1 MNKKFLSAI
10 LFGALMVSSTG
21 TFVSCKDYDDDIDG
35 LNSRVDGI
43 ESQIKDLEAK
53 INAAKWITSV
63 TPATGGFT
71 VAFSDGSSYTITNGK
86 DGAAGEAGAAGTEW
100 TISEDGFWVCNGEK
114 TTVKAVGQDGAQGE
128 AGKDA
133 QPEVKK
139 ENGKWY
145 LWNGTE
151 FEEFAGSAAPATNI
165 PYYYT
170 DPNDANYTILVICDK
185 DGKNE
190 KEIRLPM
197 NEGLA
202 EILILDA
209 TRNMTIS
216 YYRYNGTAE
225 WNGAKPLPAKGEY
238 LITQP
243 TKAFQ
248 IQVTPA
254 NYDLAA
260 LDLKLVNSKGEE
272 APVVLGK
279 ATPYVGELGV
289 QSRAV
294 SANVIFEVTVS
305 PKDFNTETIKN
316 WEENFFW
323 RGLSLVANESVR
335 STYST
340 RLDLN
345 KITTVPTLYWDNRW
359 YDNSQQSEH
368 IDGYGQDL
376 NKGNEIVLAPQ
387 KKVTYSGNYIQFES
401 AEEFIYDAFVTMAA
415 ASKADSIKFGVTTD
429 GVKITAKSACNLLV
443 DVNYVNAMGQVKKV
457 QNVKVNFYKDAI
469 APEIEDFALAAVSH
483 QTVVDASKQT
493 QLVDFST
500 YFAKY
505 ANDEASRILWN
516 ADASLV
522 KGGQVE
528 IDGTTYSNVQAVW
541 EHENEYGD
549 IVTTVVD
556 DLVSDIVL
564 CDKEGKNEGVNAK
577 ATNLKVKFAANYG
590 NTIDFGK
597 GKVTV
602 YATVSIEQ
610 AGSAKPVQ
618 TTIVIP
624 VTLKNPTAAEIA
636 AQYTFDPAFYANGV
650 LTVIDAT
657 AIDLGTMISA
667 KDGASI
673 DYTGL
678 KAAKELTVSGTTLT
692 MGDNA
697 KANTAY
703 EVKGLKVTYLGGRSF
718 DMPAFNVKFVDSKTY
733 IADMAKAS
741 FSLISGND
749 ADANSDM
756 VFYAEKANDKVTPKI
771 VNFYKVTNAGG
782 KFVADD
788 KVAIDGFKARVN
800 DADKAFAS
808 DLIKVEA
815 SENDIKV
822 TALKRITVDT
832 NVVVPVK
839 LTVTNADGSES
850 PVYTS
855 FTVTVKAYPVQ

>member
-202 EILILDA
+202 EILILNA

-243 TKAFQ
+243 TKSFL

-272 APVVLGK
+272 APVVLGE

-294 SANVIFEVTVS
+294 SANGIFEVTVS
-305 PKDFNTETIKN
+305 PQDFNTETIKN
-316 WEENFFW
+316 WEDNF
-323 RGLSLVANESVR
+323 RYKGLSLVANEGVR
-335 STYST
+335 STYSSS
-340 RLDLN
+340 LYLK
-345 KITTVPTLYWDNRW
+345 KITSVPTIYWDNMG
-359 YDNSQQSEH
+359 N
-368 IDGYGQDL
+368 GYYQDL
-376 NKGNEIVLAPQ
+376 NEGNEIILNPERV
-387 KKVTYSGNYIQFES
+387 VTNADQSYYVTS
-401 AEEFIYDAFVTMAA
+401 ADEYIYDAFVTMAA
-415 ASKADSIKFGVTTD
+415 ASKADSIKAGVTTD

-443 DVNYVNAMGQVKKV
+443 DVNYVNAMGQVKKA
-457 QNVKVNFYKDAI
+457 QNVTVNFYEGYI
-469 APEIEDFALAAVSH
+469 APEIEDFALAAVTH
-483 QTVVDASKQT
+483 QTVADASKQT

-541 EHENEYGD
+541 ERENEYGD
-549 IVTTVVD
+549 IVTTPVNN
-556 DLVSDIVL
+556 LVSAIVL
-564 CDKEGKNEGVNAK
+564 CDKEGKNEGINAK

-590 NTIDFGK
+590 NIDFEK

-602 YATVSIEQ
+602 YATVKMKQADGSI
-610 AGSAKPVQ
+610 ASVQ
-618 TTIVIP
+618 TIAIP
-624 VTLKNPTAAEIA
+624 VTLKNPAAADIA
-636 AQYTFDPAFYANGV
+636 ATYAFNAADFKDNTLTVLDKTTVNVNAKLTKGQLIFDAENMKYDKNSITVGANGDV
-650 LTVIDAT
+650 TLKDAKNMGKSYT
-657 AIDLGTMISA
+657 IAGVQTMCLGR
-667 KDGASI
+667 KYD
-673 DYTGL
+673 
-678 KAAKELTVSGTTLT
+678 VSFT
-692 MGDNA
+692 
-697 KANTAY
+697 
-703 EVKGLKVTYLGGRSF
+703 
-718 DMPAFNVKFVDSKTY
+718 VKFVNSKDYELAVPTALSVACAGANEIKVKYGDLVKNDGYTY
-733 IADMAKAS
+733 NYKLTNFAGVLIA
-741 FSLISGND
+741 
-749 ADANSDM
+749 ANSITDLK
-756 VFYAEKANDKVTPKI
+756 FYADKEYATPMTYLDITSDDNKNLTIKSTGDKIANDIT
-771 VNFYKVTNAGG
+771 
-782 KFVADD
+782 
-788 KVAIDGFKARVN
+788 
-800 DADKAFAS
+800 
-808 DLIKVEA
+808 
-815 SENDIKV
+815 
-822 TALKRITVDT
+822 ITVYAQFT
-832 NVVVPVK
+832 VNGETINKSFNV
-839 LTVTNADGSES
+839 TVTGAL
-850 PVYTS
+850 
-855 FTVTVKAYPVQ
+855 

>member
-202 EILILDA
+202 EILILNA

-243 TKAFQ
+243 TKSFL

-272 APVVLGK
+272 APVVLGE

-294 SANVIFEVTVS
+294 SANGIFEVTVS
-305 PKDFNTETIKN
+305 PQDFNTETIKN
-316 WEENFFW
+316 WEDNF
-323 RGLSLVANESVR
+323 RYKGLSLVANEGVR
-335 STYST
+335 STYSSS
-340 RLDLN
+340 LYLK
-345 KITTVPTLYWDNRW
+345 KITSVPTIYWDNMG
-359 YDNSQQSEH
+359 N
-368 IDGYGQDL
+368 GYYQDL
-376 NKGNEIVLAPQ
+376 NEGNEIILNPERV
-387 KKVTYSGNYIQFES
+387 VTNADQSYYVTS
-401 AEEFIYDAFVTMAA
+401 ADEYIYDAFVTMAA
-415 ASKADSIKFGVTTD
+415 ASKADSIKAGVTTD

-443 DVNYVNAMGQVKKV
+443 DVNYVNAMGQVKKA
-457 QNVKVNFYKDAI
+457 QNVTVNFYEGYI
-469 APEIEDFALAAVSH
+469 APEIEDFALAAVTH
-483 QTVVDASKQT
+483 QTVADASKQT

-541 EHENEYGD
+541 ERENEYGD
-549 IVTTVVD
+549 IVTTPVNN
-556 DLVSDIVL
+556 LVSAIVL
-564 CDKEGKNEGVNAK
+564 CDKEGKNEGINAK

-590 NTIDFGK
+590 NIDFEK

-602 YATVSIEQ
+602 YATVKMKQADGSI
-610 AGSAKPVQ
+610 ASVQ
-618 TTIVIP
+618 TIAIP
-624 VTLKNPTAAEIA
+624 VTLKNPAAADIA
-636 AQYTFDPAFYANGV
+636 ATYAFNAADFKDNTLTVLDKTTVNVNAKLTKGQLIFDAENMKYDKNSITVGANGDV
-650 LTVIDAT
+650 TLKDAKNMGKSYT
-657 AIDLGTMISA
+657 IAGVQTMCLGR
-667 KDGASI
+667 KYD
-673 DYTGL
+673 
-678 KAAKELTVSGTTLT
+678 VSFT
-692 MGDNA
+692 
-697 KANTAY
+697 
-703 EVKGLKVTYLGGRSF
+703 
-718 DMPAFNVKFVDSKTY
+718 VKFVNSKDYELAVPTALSVACAGANEIKVKYGDLVKNDGYTY
-733 IADMAKAS
+733 NYKLTNFAGVLIA
-741 FSLISGND
+741 
-749 ADANSDM
+749 ANSITDLK
-756 VFYAEKANDKVTPKI
+756 FFADKEYATPMTYLDITSDTDKNLTIKSTGDKIANDI
-771 VNFYKVTNAGG
+771 
-782 KFVADD
+782 
-788 KVAIDGFKARVN
+788 
-800 DADKAFAS
+800 
-808 DLIKVEA
+808 
-815 SENDIKV
+815 
-822 TALKRITVDT
+822 
-832 NVVVPVK
+832 
-839 LTVTNADGSES
+839 
-850 PVYTS
+850 
-855 FTVTVKAYPVQ
+855 TVTVYAQFTVNGETIKKSFNVTVTGAL

>member
-202 EILILDA
+202 EILILNA

-243 TKAFQ
+243 TKSFL

-272 APVVLGK
+272 APVVLGE

-294 SANVIFEVTVS
+294 SANGIFEVTVS
-305 PKDFNTETIKN
+305 PQDFNTETIKN
-316 WEENFFW
+316 WEDNF
-323 RGLSLVANESVR
+323 RYKGLSLVANEGVR
-335 STYST
+335 STYSSS
-340 RLDLN
+340 LYLK
-345 KITTVPTLYWDNRW
+345 KITSVPTIYWDNMG
-359 YDNSQQSEH
+359 N
-368 IDGYGQDL
+368 GYYQDL
-376 NKGNEIVLAPQ
+376 NEGNEIILNPERV
-387 KKVTYSGNYIQFES
+387 VTNADQSYYVTS
-401 AEEFIYDAFVTMAA
+401 ADEYIYDAFVTMAA
-415 ASKADSIKFGVTTD
+415 ASKADSIKAGVTTD

-443 DVNYVNAMGQVKKV
+443 DVNYVNAMGQVKKA
-457 QNVKVNFYKDAI
+457 QNVTVNFYEGYI
-469 APEIEDFALAAVSH
+469 APEIEDFALAAVTH
-483 QTVVDASKQT
+483 QTVADASKQT

-541 EHENEYGD
+541 ERENEYGD
-549 IVTTVVD
+549 IVTTPVNN
-556 DLVSDIVL
+556 LVSAIVL
-564 CDKEGKNEGVNAK
+564 CDKEGKNEGINAK

-590 NTIDFGK
+590 NIDFEK

-602 YATVSIEQ
+602 YATVKMKQ
-610 AGSAKPVQ
+610 ADGNTVPVQ
-618 TTIVIP
+618 TIAIP
-624 VTLKNPTAAEIA
+624 VTLKNPAAADIA
-636 AQYTFDPAFYANGV
+636 ATYAFNAADFKDNTLTVLDKTTVNVNAKLTKGQLIFDAENMKYDKNSITVDANGDV
-650 LTVIDAT
+650 TLKDAKNMGKSYT
-657 AIDLGTMISA
+657 IAGVQTMCLGR
-667 KDGASI
+667 KYD
-673 DYTGL
+673 
-678 KAAKELTVSGTTLT
+678 VSFT
-692 MGDNA
+692 
-697 KANTAY
+697 
-703 EVKGLKVTYLGGRSF
+703 
-718 DMPAFNVKFVDSKTY
+718 VKFVNSKDYELAVPTALSVACAGANEIKVKYGDLVKNDGYTY
-733 IADMAKAS
+733 NYKLTNFAGVLIA
-741 FSLISGND
+741 
-749 ADANSDM
+749 ANSITDLK
-756 VFYAEKANDKVTPKI
+756 FYADKEYATPMTYLDITSDDNKNLTIKSTGDKIANDIT
-771 VNFYKVTNAGG
+771 
-782 KFVADD
+782 
-788 KVAIDGFKARVN
+788 
-800 DADKAFAS
+800 
-808 DLIKVEA
+808 
-815 SENDIKV
+815 
-822 TALKRITVDT
+822 ITVYAQFT
-832 NVVVPVK
+832 VNGETINKSFNV
-839 LTVTNADGSES
+839 TVTGAL
-850 PVYTS
+850 
-855 FTVTVKAYPVQ
+855 

>member
-202 EILILDA
+202 EILILNA

-243 TKAFQ
+243 TKSFL

-272 APVVLGK
+272 APVVLGE

-294 SANVIFEVTVS
+294 SANGIFEVTVS
-305 PKDFNTETIKN
+305 PQDFNTETIKN
-316 WEENFFW
+316 WEDNF
-323 RGLSLVANESVR
+323 RYKGLSLVANEGVR
-335 STYST
+335 STYSSS
-340 RLDLN
+340 LYLK
-345 KITTVPTLYWDNRW
+345 KITSVPTIYWN
-359 YDNSQQSEH
+359 NMGN
-368 IDGYGQDL
+368 GYYQDL
-376 NKGNEIVLAPQ
+376 NEGNEIILNPERV
-387 KKVTYSGNYIQFES
+387 VTNADQSYYVTS
-401 AEEFIYDAFVTMAA
+401 ADEYIYDAFVTMAA
-415 ASKADSIKFGVTTD
+415 ASKADSIKAGVTTD

-443 DVNYVNAMGQVKKV
+443 DVNYVNAMGQVKKA
-457 QNVKVNFYKDAI
+457 QNVTVNFYEGYI
-469 APEIEDFALAAVSH
+469 APEIEDFALAAVTH
-483 QTVVDASKQT
+483 QTVADASKQT

-541 EHENEYGD
+541 ERENEYGD
-549 IVTTVVD
+549 IVTTPVNN
-556 DLVSDIVL
+556 LVSAIVL
-564 CDKEGKNEGVNAK
+564 CDKEGKNEGINAK

-590 NTIDFGK
+590 NIDFEK

-602 YATVSIEQ
+602 YATVKMKQADGSI
-610 AGSAKPVQ
+610 ASVQ
-618 TTIVIP
+618 TIAIP
-624 VTLKNPTAAEIA
+624 VTLKNPAAADIA
-636 AQYTFDPAFYANGV
+636 ATYAFNAADFKDNTLTVLDKTTVNVNAKLTKGQLIFDAENMKYDKNSITVGANGDV
-650 LTVIDAT
+650 TLKDAKNMGKSYT
-657 AIDLGTMISA
+657 IAGVQTMCLGR
-667 KDGASI
+667 KYD
-673 DYTGL
+673 
-678 KAAKELTVSGTTLT
+678 VSFT
-692 MGDNA
+692 
-697 KANTAY
+697 
-703 EVKGLKVTYLGGRSF
+703 
-718 DMPAFNVKFVDSKTY
+718 VKFVNSKDYELAVPTALSVACAGANEIKVKY
-733 IADMAKAS
+733 GDLVKNDGYNYKLTNFAGVLIA
-741 FSLISGND
+741 
-749 ADANSDM
+749 ANSITDLK
-756 VFYAEKANDKVTPKI
+756 FFADKEYATPMTYLDITSDTDKNLTIKSTGDKIANDI
-771 VNFYKVTNAGG
+771 
-782 KFVADD
+782 
-788 KVAIDGFKARVN
+788 
-800 DADKAFAS
+800 
-808 DLIKVEA
+808 
-815 SENDIKV
+815 
-822 TALKRITVDT
+822 
-832 NVVVPVK
+832 
-839 LTVTNADGSES
+839 
-850 PVYTS
+850 
-855 FTVTVKAYPVQ
+855 TVTVYAQFTVNGETIKKSFNVTVTGAL

>member
-43 ESQIKDLEAK
+43 ESQIKKKKKK

-243 TKAFQ
+243 IKSFL

-272 APVVLGK
+272 APVVLGE

-294 SANVIFEVTVS
+294 SANGIFEVTVS

-316 WEENFFW
+316 WVENFSW

-335 STYST
+335 STYSSS
-340 RLDLN
+340 LYLK
-345 KITTVPTLYWDNRW
+345 KITSVPTIYWDNMG
-359 YDNSQQSEH
+359 N
-368 IDGYGQDL
+368 GYYQDL
-376 NKGNEIVLAPQ
+376 NEGNEIILNPERF
-387 KKVTYSGNYIQFES
+387 VTNADQSYYVTS
-401 AEEFIYDAFVTMAA
+401 ADEYIYDAFVTMAA

-429 GVKITAKSACNLLV
+429 GVKITAKSACDLLV
-443 DVNYVNAMGQVKKV
+443 DVNYVNAMGQVKKA
-457 QNVKVNFYKDAI
+457 QNVKVQFNEGYI
-469 APEIEDFALAAVSH
+469 APEIEDFALAAVTH
-483 QTVVDASKQT
+483 QTVANASKQT

-541 EHENEYGD
+541 ERENEYGD
-549 IVTTVVD
+549 IVTTPVNN
-556 DLVSDIVL
+556 LVSAIVL
-564 CDKEGKNEGVNAK
+564 CDKEGKNEGINAK

-590 NTIDFGK
+590 NIDFEK

-602 YATVSIEQ
+602 YATVQMKQ
-610 AGSAKPVQ
+610 ADGNTVPVQ
-618 TTIVIP
+618 TIAIP
-624 VTLKNPTAAEIA
+624 VTLKNPAAADIA
-636 AQYTFDPAFYANGV
+636 ATYAFNAADFKDNTLTVLDKTTVNVNAKLTKGQLIFDAENMKYDKNSITVDANGDV
-650 LTVIDAT
+650 TLKDAKNMGKSYT
-657 AIDLGTMISA
+657 IAGVQTMCLGR
-667 KDGASI
+667 KYD
-673 DYTGL
+673 
-678 KAAKELTVSGTTLT
+678 VSFT
-692 MGDNA
+692 
-697 KANTAY
+697 
-703 EVKGLKVTYLGGRSF
+703 
-718 DMPAFNVKFVDSKTY
+718 VKFVNSKDYELAVPTALSVACAGANEIKVKYGDLVKNDGYTY
-733 IADMAKAS
+733 NYKLTNFAGVLIA
-741 FSLISGND
+741 
-749 ADANSDM
+749 ANSITDLK
-756 VFYAEKANDKVTPKI
+756 FYADKEYATPMTYLDITSDDNKNLTIKSTGDKIANDIT
-771 VNFYKVTNAGG
+771 
-782 KFVADD
+782 
-788 KVAIDGFKARVN
+788 
-800 DADKAFAS
+800 
-808 DLIKVEA
+808 
-815 SENDIKV
+815 
-822 TALKRITVDT
+822 ITVYAQFT
-832 NVVVPVK
+832 VNGETINKSFNV
-839 LTVTNADGSES
+839 TVTGAL
-850 PVYTS
+850 
-855 FTVTVKAYPVQ
+855 

>member
-1 MNKKFLSAI
+1 
-10 LFGALMVSSTG
+10 MVSSTG

-202 EILILDA
+202 EILILNA

-243 TKAFQ
+243 TKSFL

-272 APVVLGK
+272 APVVLGE

-294 SANVIFEVTVS
+294 SANGIFEVTVS
-305 PKDFNTETIKN
+305 PQDFNTETIKN
-316 WEENFFW
+316 WEDNF
-323 RGLSLVANESVR
+323 RYKGLSLVANEGVR
-335 STYST
+335 STYSSS
-340 RLDLN
+340 LYLK
-345 KITTVPTLYWDNRW
+345 KITSVPTIYWDNMG
-359 YDNSQQSEH
+359 N
-368 IDGYGQDL
+368 GYYQDL
-376 NKGNEIVLAPQ
+376 NEGNEIILNPERV
-387 KKVTYSGNYIQFES
+387 VTNADQSYYVTS
-401 AEEFIYDAFVTMAA
+401 ADEYIYDAFVTMAA
-415 ASKADSIKFGVTTD
+415 ASKADSIKAGVTTD

-443 DVNYVNAMGQVKKV
+443 DVNYVNAMGQVKKA
-457 QNVKVNFYKDAI
+457 QNVTVNFYEGYI
-469 APEIEDFALAAVSH
+469 APEIEDFALAAVTH
-483 QTVVDASKQT
+483 QTVADASKQT

-541 EHENEYGD
+541 ERENEYGD
-549 IVTTVVD
+549 IVTTPVNN
-556 DLVSDIVL
+556 LVSAIVL
-564 CDKEGKNEGVNAK
+564 CDKEGKNEGINAK

-590 NTIDFGK
+590 NIDFEK

-602 YATVSIEQ
+602 YATVKMKQADGSI
-610 AGSAKPVQ
+610 ASVQ
-618 TTIVIP
+618 TIAIP
-624 VTLKNPTAAEIA
+624 VTLKNPAAADIA
-636 AQYTFDPAFYANGV
+636 ATYAFNAADFKDNTLTVLDKTTVNVNAKLTKGQLIFDAENMKYDKNSITVGANGDV
-650 LTVIDAT
+650 TLKDAKNMGKSYT
-657 AIDLGTMISA
+657 IAGVQTMCLGR
-667 KDGASI
+667 KYD
-673 DYTGL
+673 
-678 KAAKELTVSGTTLT
+678 VSFT
-692 MGDNA
+692 
-697 KANTAY
+697 
-703 EVKGLKVTYLGGRSF
+703 
-718 DMPAFNVKFVDSKTY
+718 VKFVNSKDYELAVPTALSVACAGANEIKVKYGDLVKNDGYTY
-733 IADMAKAS
+733 NYKLTNFAGVLIA
-741 FSLISGND
+741 
-749 ADANSDM
+749 ANSITDLK
-756 VFYAEKANDKVTPKI
+756 FFADKEYATPMTYLDITSDTDKNLTIKSTGDKIANDI
-771 VNFYKVTNAGG
+771 
-782 KFVADD
+782 
-788 KVAIDGFKARVN
+788 
-800 DADKAFAS
+800 
-808 DLIKVEA
+808 
-815 SENDIKV
+815 
-822 TALKRITVDT
+822 
-832 NVVVPVK
+832 
-839 LTVTNADGSES
+839 
-850 PVYTS
+850 
-855 FTVTVKAYPVQ
+855 TVTVYAQFTVNGETIKKSFNVTVTGAL

>member
-128 AGKDA
+128 AGKDT

-294 SANVIFEVTVS
+294 SANGIFEVTVS

-316 WEENFFW
+316 WAENFSW

-340 RLDLN
+340 RLELN
-345 KITTVPTLYWDNRW
+345 KITSVPTIYWGNME
-359 YDNSQQSEH
+359 YNSSSSVEVL
-368 IDGYGQDL
+368 GYHQDL
-376 NKGNEIVLAPQ
+376 SKGNEITLKPQ
-387 KKVTYSGNYIQFES
+387 RVEQGPYIYDADEY
-401 AEEFIYDAFVTMAA
+401 IYDAFVTMAA
-415 ASKADSIKFGVTTD
+415 ASKADSIKAGVTTD

-443 DVNYVNAMGQVKKV
+443 DVNYVNAMGQVKKA
-457 QNVKVNFYKDAI
+457 QNVTVNFYEEYI

-483 QTVVDASKQT
+483 QTVATISKQN

-528 IDGTTYSNVQAVW
+528 IDGTTQYDVQAVW

-549 IVTTVVD
+549 IVTTTVNN
-556 DLVSDIVL
+556 LVSDIVL
-564 CDKEGKNEGVNAK
+564 CDKEGKNERVNAK

-590 NTIDFGK
+590 NIDFEK

-602 YATVSIEQ
+602 YATVKMKQADGSI
-610 AGSAKPVQ
+610 APVQ
-618 TTIVIP
+618 TIAIP
-624 VTLKNPTAAEIA
+624 VTLKNPAAADIA
-636 AQYTFDPAFYANGV
+636 ATYAFNAADFKDNTLTVLDNTTVNVNAKLTKGQLIFDAENMKYDKNSITVDANGDV
-650 LTVIDAT
+650 TLKDAKNMGKSYT
-657 AIDLGTMISA
+657 IAGVQTMCLDR
-667 KDGASI
+667 KYD
-673 DYTGL
+673 
-678 KAAKELTVSGTTLT
+678 VSFT
-692 MGDNA
+692 
-697 KANTAY
+697 
-703 EVKGLKVTYLGGRSF
+703 
-718 DMPAFNVKFVDSKTY
+718 VKFVNSKDYELAVPTALSVACAGANEIKVKYGDLVKNDGYTY
-733 IADMAKAS
+733 NYKLTNFAGVLIA
-741 FSLISGND
+741 
-749 ADANSDM
+749 ANSITDLE
-756 VFYAEKANDKVTPKI
+756 FFADKEYATPMTYLDITSDDNKNLTIKSTGDKIANDIT
-771 VNFYKVTNAGG
+771 
-782 KFVADD
+782 
-788 KVAIDGFKARVN
+788 
-800 DADKAFAS
+800 
-808 DLIKVEA
+808 
-815 SENDIKV
+815 
-822 TALKRITVDT
+822 ITVYAQFT
-832 NVVVPVK
+832 VNGETIKKSFNV
-839 LTVTNADGSES
+839 TVTGAL
-850 PVYTS
+850 
-855 FTVTVKAYPVQ
+855 

>member
-202 EILILDA
+202 EILILNA

-243 TKAFQ
+243 TKSFL

-272 APVVLGK
+272 APVVLGE

-294 SANVIFEVTVS
+294 SANGIFEVTVS
-305 PKDFNTETIKN
+305 PQDFNTETIKN
-316 WEENFFW
+316 WEDNF
-323 RGLSLVANESVR
+323 RYKGLSLVANEGVR
-335 STYST
+335 STYSSS
-340 RLDLN
+340 LYLK
-345 KITTVPTLYWDNRW
+345 KITSVPTIYWDNMG
-359 YDNSQQSEH
+359 N
-368 IDGYGQDL
+368 GYYQDL
-376 NKGNEIVLAPQ
+376 NEGNEIILNPERV
-387 KKVTYSGNYIQFES
+387 VTNADQSYYVTS
-401 AEEFIYDAFVTMAA
+401 ADEYIYDAFVTMAA
-415 ASKADSIKFGVTTD
+415 ASKADSIKAGVTTD

-443 DVNYVNAMGQVKKV
+443 DVNYVNAMGQVKKA
-457 QNVKVNFYKDAI
+457 QNVTVNFYEGYI
-469 APEIEDFALAAVSH
+469 APEIEDFALAAVTH
-483 QTVVDASKQT
+483 QTVADASKQT

-541 EHENEYGD
+541 ERENEYGD
-549 IVTTVVD
+549 IVTTPVNN
-556 DLVSDIVL
+556 LVSAIVL
-564 CDKEGKNEGVNAK
+564 CDKEGKNEGINAK

-590 NTIDFGK
+590 NIDFEK

-602 YATVSIEQ
+602 YATVKMKQADGSI
-610 AGSAKPVQ
+610 APVQ
-618 TTIVIP
+618 TIAIP
-624 VTLKNPTAAEIA
+624 VTLKNPAAADIA
-636 AQYTFDPAFYANGV
+636 ATYAFNAADFKDNTLTVLDNTTVNVNAKLTKGQLIFDAENMKYDKNSITVDANGDV
-650 LTVIDAT
+650 TLKDAKNMGKSYT
-657 AIDLGTMISA
+657 IAGVQTMCLDR
-667 KDGASI
+667 KYD
-673 DYTGL
+673 
-678 KAAKELTVSGTTLT
+678 VSFT
-692 MGDNA
+692 
-697 KANTAY
+697 
-703 EVKGLKVTYLGGRSF
+703 
-718 DMPAFNVKFVDSKTY
+718 VKFVNSKDYELAVPTALSVACAGANEIKVKYGDLVKNDGYTY
-733 IADMAKAS
+733 NYKLTNFAGVLIA
-741 FSLISGND
+741 
-749 ADANSDM
+749 ANSITDLE
-756 VFYAEKANDKVTPKI
+756 FFADKEYATPMTYLDITSDDNKNLTIKSTGDKIANDIT
-771 VNFYKVTNAGG
+771 
-782 KFVADD
+782 
-788 KVAIDGFKARVN
+788 
-800 DADKAFAS
+800 
-808 DLIKVEA
+808 
-815 SENDIKV
+815 
-822 TALKRITVDT
+822 ITVYAQFT
-832 NVVVPVK
+832 VNGETIKKSFNV
-839 LTVTNADGSES
+839 TVTGAL
-850 PVYTS
+850 
-855 FTVTVKAYPVQ
+855 

>member
-202 EILILDA
+202 EILILNA

-243 TKAFQ
+243 TKSFL

-272 APVVLGK
+272 APVVLGE

-294 SANVIFEVTVS
+294 SANGIFEVTVS
-305 PKDFNTETIKN
+305 PQDFNTETIKN
-316 WEENFFW
+316 WEDNF
-323 RGLSLVANESVR
+323 RYKGLSLVANEGVR
-335 STYST
+335 STYSSS
-340 RLDLN
+340 LYLK
-345 KITTVPTLYWDNRW
+345 KITSVPTIYWDNMG
-359 YDNSQQSEH
+359 N
-368 IDGYGQDL
+368 GYYQDL
-376 NKGNEIVLAPQ
+376 NEGNEIILNPERV
-387 KKVTYSGNYIQFES
+387 VTNADQSYYVTS
-401 AEEFIYDAFVTMAA
+401 ADEYIYDAFVTMAA
-415 ASKADSIKFGVTTD
+415 ASKADSIKAGVTTD

-443 DVNYVNAMGQVKKV
+443 DVNYVNAMGQVKKA
-457 QNVKVNFYKDAI
+457 QNVTVNFYEGYI
-469 APEIEDFALAAVSH
+469 APEIEDFALAAVTH
-483 QTVVDASKQT
+483 QTVADASKQT

-541 EHENEYGD
+541 ERENEYGD
-549 IVTTVVD
+549 IVTTPVNN
-556 DLVSDIVL
+556 LVSAIVL
-564 CDKEGKNEGVNAK
+564 CDKEGKNEGINAK

-590 NTIDFGK
+590 NIDFEK

-602 YATVSIEQ
+602 YATVKMKQADGSI
-610 AGSAKPVQ
+610 ASVQ
-618 TTIVIP
+618 TIAIP

-650 LTVIDAT
+650 LTVIDET
-657 AIDLGTMISA
+657 AIDLSTMISA

-678 KAAKELTVSGTTLT
+678 KAAKELTVSNESTLT

-697 KANTAY
+697 KPNTAY
-703 EVKGLKVTYLGGRSF
+703 EVKGLKVTYLGDRSF

-788 KVAIDGFKARVN
+788 KVAIDGFKALVN

-839 LTVTNADGSES
+839 LTVTNADGSKS

>member
-21 TFVSCKDYDDDIDG
+21 TFVSCKDYDDDIKEI
-35 LNSRVDGI
+35 NNKISGI
-43 ESQIKDLEAK
+43 ETQIKDLQAK
-53 INAAKWITSV
+53 IDAANWITGV

-100 TISEDGFWVCNGEK
+100 TISEDGFWVCNGDK
-114 TTVKAVGQDGAQGE
+114 TDVKAVGKDGEKGE

-151 FEEFAGSAAPATNI
+151 FEEFVGAATPATNV

-202 EILILDA
+202 EIMILNS

-216 YYRYNGTAE
+216 YHRYNGTDK
-225 WNGAKPLPAKGEY
+225 WNGAKPLPEKGEY

-243 TKAFQ
+243 TKSFL

-272 APVVLGK
+272 APVVLGA
-279 ATPYVGELGV
+279 ATPYVGELDV
-289 QSRAV
+289 QYRAV
-294 SANVIFEVTVS
+294 SANGIFEVAVS

-316 WEENFFW
+316 WEDNF
-323 RGLSLVANESVR
+323 RYKGLSLVANESVR

-340 RLDLN
+340 SLYLK
-345 KITTVPTLYWDNRW
+345 KITNVPTIYWNNIEFNDKNEVVT
-359 YDNSQQSEH
+359 N
-368 IDGYGQDL
+368 GYYQDL
-376 NKGNEIVLAPQ
+376 NEGNEIILNPQ
-387 KKVTYSGNYIQFES
+387 QVATNNNTQYIAS
-401 AEEFIYDAFVTMAA
+401 ADEYIYDAFVTITD
-415 ASKADSIKFGVTTD
+415 ASKAAAIKAGVTTD
-429 GVKITAKSACNLLV
+429 GVKITAKSACKLTV
-443 DVNYVNAMGQVKKV
+443 DVNYVNAMGQVKETKG
-457 QNVKVNFYKDAI
+457 VNISFYEGYI
-469 APEIEDFALAAVSH
+469 APEIEDFALAAVTH
-483 QTVVDASKQT
+483 QTVADASKQA

-505 ANDEASRILWN
+505 ANDETSRILWN
-516 ADASLV
+516 ADATLV

-528 IDGTTYSNVQAVW
+528 IDGTTQSGVEAVW

-549 IVTTVVD
+549 IVTTKVS
-556 DLVSDIVL
+556 DLVTSIVL
-564 CDKEGKNEGVNAK
+564 CDKDGKNEGVNAK
-577 ATNLKVKFAANYG
+577 ATNLKVKFATNYG
-590 NTIDFGK
+590 STIDFEK

-602 YATVSIEQ
+602 YATVKMKQ
-610 AGSAKPVQ
+610 ADGSDAPVQ
-618 TTIVIP
+618 TIAIP

-636 AQYTFDPAFYANGV
+636 SQYSFNPAFYANGV
-650 LTVIDAT
+650 LTVIDANN
-657 AIDLGTMISA
+657 IDLSTMIST
-667 KDGASI
+667 KDGATI

-678 KAAKELTVSGTTLT
+678 KTAKELTVNKSTLI
-692 MGDNA
+692 MSADA
-697 KANTAY
+697 KTNTAY
-703 EVKGLKVTYLGGRSF
+703 EVKGLKVTYLGDRSF

-749 ADANSDM
+749 ADANSDK
-756 VFYAEKANDKVTPKI
+756 VFYAEKADSKAGI
-771 VNFYKVTNAGG
+771 VNFYKVTNAVG
-782 KFVADD
+782 KFVADG
-788 KVAIDGFKARVN
+788 KVAIAEFAALVN
-800 DADKAFAS
+800 GADKTFTS
-808 DLIKVEA
+808 ELIKVETE
-815 SENDIKV
+815 SDNDIKV

-839 LTVTNADGSES
+839 LTVTNADNTTTT
-850 PVYTS
+850 VYTS

>member
-294 SANVIFEVTVS
+294 SANGIFEVTVS

-316 WEENFFW
+316 WKENFNS

-340 RLDLN
+340 RLVLSDMASVT
-345 KITTVPTLYWDNRW
+345 IPTLYWDNRW
-359 YDNSQQSEH
+359 YDNNQGEEH
-368 IDGYGQDL
+368 VDGYAQDL

-387 KKVTYSGNYIQFES
+387 KRVTYNSGNYIQFES
-401 AEEFIYDAFVTMAA
+401 AEELIYDASVAMAS
-415 ASKADSIKFGVTTD
+415 ASKADSIKFGVAID
-429 GVKITAKSACNLLV
+429 GVKITAKNACTLFV
-443 DVNYVNAMGQVKKV
+443 DVNYVDAKGQVKKA
-457 QNVKVNFYKDAI
+457 QNVKVRFYEGYI
-469 APEIEDFALAAVSH
+469 APEIEDFALAAVTH
-483 QTVVDASKQT
+483 QTVADASKQI

-549 IVTTVVD
+549 IVTTKVD
-556 DLVSDIVL
+556 DLVSAIVL

-577 ATNLKVKFAANYG
+577 AANLKVKFVANYG
-590 NTIDFGK
+590 GIDFEK

-602 YATVSIEQ
+602 YATVKMKQADGSI
-610 AGSAKPVQ
+610 ASVQ
-618 TTIVIP
+618 TIAIP
-624 VTLKNPTAAEIA
+624 VTLKNPAAADIA
-636 AQYTFDPAFYANGV
+636 ATYAFNAADFKDNTLTVLDKTTVNVNAKLTKGQLIFDAENMKYDKNSITVGANGDV
-650 LTVIDAT
+650 TLKDAKNMGKSYT
-657 AIDLGTMISA
+657 IAGVQTMCLDR
-667 KDGASI
+667 KYD
-673 DYTGL
+673 
-678 KAAKELTVSGTTLT
+678 VSFT
-692 MGDNA
+692 
-697 KANTAY
+697 
-703 EVKGLKVTYLGGRSF
+703 
-718 DMPAFNVKFVDSKTY
+718 VKFVNSKDYELAVPTALSVACAGANEIKVKYGDLVKNDGYTY
-733 IADMAKAS
+733 NYKLTNFAGVLIA
-741 FSLISGND
+741 
-749 ADANSDM
+749 ANSITDLK
-756 VFYAEKANDKVTPKI
+756 FFADKEYATPMTYLDITSDTDKNLTIKSTGDKIANDI
-771 VNFYKVTNAGG
+771 
-782 KFVADD
+782 
-788 KVAIDGFKARVN
+788 
-800 DADKAFAS
+800 
-808 DLIKVEA
+808 
-815 SENDIKV
+815 
-822 TALKRITVDT
+822 
-832 NVVVPVK
+832 
-839 LTVTNADGSES
+839 
-850 PVYTS
+850 
-855 FTVTVKAYPVQ
+855 TVTVYAQFTVNGETIKKSFNVTVTGAL

>member
-133 QPEVKK
+133 QSEVKK

-202 EILILDA
+202 EILILNA

-294 SANVIFEVTVS
+294 SANGIFEVTVS

-316 WEENFFW
+316 WAENFSW

-340 RLDLN
+340 RLELN
-345 KITTVPTLYWDNRW
+345 KITSVPTIYWDNMG
-359 YDNSQQSEH
+359 N
-368 IDGYGQDL
+368 GYYQDL
-376 NKGNEIVLAPQ
+376 NEGNEIILNPERV
-387 KKVTYSGNYIQFES
+387 VTNADQSYYVTS
-401 AEEFIYDAFVTMAA
+401 ADEYIYDAFVTMAA
-415 ASKADSIKFGVTTD
+415 ASKADSIKAGVTTD

-443 DVNYVNAMGQVKKV
+443 DVNYVNAMGQVKKA
-457 QNVKVNFYKDAI
+457 QNVTVNFYEEYI

-483 QTVVDASKQT
+483 QTVATISKQN

-528 IDGTTYSNVQAVW
+528 IDGTTQYDVQAVW

-549 IVTTVVD
+549 IVTTTVNN
-556 DLVSDIVL
+556 LVSDIVL
-564 CDKEGKNEGVNAK
+564 CDKEGKNERVNAK

-590 NTIDFGK
+590 NIDFEK

-602 YATVSIEQ
+602 YATVKMKQADGSI
-610 AGSAKPVQ
+610 APVQ
-618 TTIVIP
+618 TIAIP
-624 VTLKNPTAAEIA
+624 VTLKNPAAADIA
-636 AQYTFDPAFYANGV
+636 ATYAFNAADFKDNTLTVLDNTTVNVNAKLTKGQLIFDAENMKYDKNSITVDANGDV
-650 LTVIDAT
+650 TLKDAKNMGKSYT
-657 AIDLGTMISA
+657 IAGVQTMCLDR
-667 KDGASI
+667 KYD
-673 DYTGL
+673 
-678 KAAKELTVSGTTLT
+678 VSFT
-692 MGDNA
+692 
-697 KANTAY
+697 
-703 EVKGLKVTYLGGRSF
+703 
-718 DMPAFNVKFVDSKTY
+718 VKFVNSKDYELAVPTALSVACAGANEIKVKYGDLVKNDGYTY
-733 IADMAKAS
+733 NYKLTNFAGVLIA
-741 FSLISGND
+741 
-749 ADANSDM
+749 ANSITDLE
-756 VFYAEKANDKVTPKI
+756 FFADKEYATPMTYLDITSDDNKNLTIKSTGDKIANDIT
-771 VNFYKVTNAGG
+771 
-782 KFVADD
+782 
-788 KVAIDGFKARVN
+788 
-800 DADKAFAS
+800 
-808 DLIKVEA
+808 
-815 SENDIKV
+815 
-822 TALKRITVDT
+822 ITVYAQFT
-832 NVVVPVK
+832 VNGETIKKSFNV
-839 LTVTNADGSES
+839 TVTGAL
-850 PVYTS
+850 
-855 FTVTVKAYPVQ
+855 

>member
-202 EILILDA
+202 EILILNA

-243 TKAFQ
+243 TKSFL

-272 APVVLGK
+272 APVVLGE

-294 SANVIFEVTVS
+294 SANGIFEVTVS
-305 PKDFNTETIKN
+305 PQDFNTETIKN
-316 WEENFFW
+316 WEDNF
-323 RGLSLVANESVR
+323 RYKGLSLVANEGVR
-335 STYST
+335 STYSSS
-340 RLDLN
+340 LYLK
-345 KITTVPTLYWDNRW
+345 KITSVPTIYWDNMG
-359 YDNSQQSEH
+359 N
-368 IDGYGQDL
+368 GYYQDL
-376 NKGNEIVLAPQ
+376 NEGNEIILNPERV
-387 KKVTYSGNYIQFES
+387 VTNADQSYYVTS
-401 AEEFIYDAFVTMAA
+401 ADEYIYDAFVTMAA
-415 ASKADSIKFGVTTD
+415 ASKADSIKAGVTTD

-443 DVNYVNAMGQVKKV
+443 DVNYVNAMGQVKKA
-457 QNVKVNFYKDAI
+457 QNVTVNFYEGYI
-469 APEIEDFALAAVSH
+469 APEIEDFALAAVTH
-483 QTVVDASKQT
+483 QTVADASKQT

-541 EHENEYGD
+541 ERENEYGD
-549 IVTTVVD
+549 IVTTPVNN
-556 DLVSDIVL
+556 LVSAIVL
-564 CDKEGKNEGVNAK
+564 CDKEGKNEGINAK

-590 NTIDFGK
+590 NIDFEK

-602 YATVSIEQ
+602 YATVKMKQ
-610 AGSAKPVQ
+610 ADGSDAPVQ
-618 TTIVIP
+618 TIAIP
-624 VTLKNPTAAEIA
+624 VTLKNPAAADIA
-636 AQYTFDPAFYANGV
+636 ATYAFNAADFKDNTLTVLDKTTVNVNAKLTKGQLIFDAENMKYDKNSITVGANGDV
-650 LTVIDAT
+650 TLKDAKNMGKSYT
-657 AIDLGTMISA
+657 IAGVQTMCLGR
-667 KDGASI
+667 KYD
-673 DYTGL
+673 
-678 KAAKELTVSGTTLT
+678 VSFT
-692 MGDNA
+692 
-697 KANTAY
+697 
-703 EVKGLKVTYLGGRSF
+703 
-718 DMPAFNVKFVDSKTY
+718 VKFVNSKDYELAVPTALSVACAGANEIKVKYGDLVKNDGYTY
-733 IADMAKAS
+733 NYKLTNFAGVLIA
-741 FSLISGND
+741 
-749 ADANSDM
+749 ANSITDLK
-756 VFYAEKANDKVTPKI
+756 FFADKEYATSMTYLDITPDTDKNLTIKSTGDKIANDI
-771 VNFYKVTNAGG
+771 
-782 KFVADD
+782 
-788 KVAIDGFKARVN
+788 
-800 DADKAFAS
+800 
-808 DLIKVEA
+808 
-815 SENDIKV
+815 
-822 TALKRITVDT
+822 
-832 NVVVPVK
+832 
-839 LTVTNADGSES
+839 
-850 PVYTS
+850 
-855 FTVTVKAYPVQ
+855 TVTVYAQFTVNGETIKKSFNVTVTGAL

>member
-1 MNKKFLSAI
+1 
-10 LFGALMVSSTG
+10 MVSSTG

-202 EILILDA
+202 EILILNA

-243 TKAFQ
+243 TKSFL

-272 APVVLGK
+272 APVVLGE

-294 SANVIFEVTVS
+294 SANGIFEVTVS
-305 PKDFNTETIKN
+305 PQDFNTETIKN
-316 WEENFFW
+316 WEDNF
-323 RGLSLVANESVR
+323 RYKGLSLVANEGVR
-335 STYST
+335 STYSSS
-340 RLDLN
+340 LYLK
-345 KITTVPTLYWDNRW
+345 KITSVPTIYWN
-359 YDNSQQSEH
+359 NMGN
-368 IDGYGQDL
+368 GYYQDL
-376 NKGNEIVLAPQ
+376 NEGNEIILNPERV
-387 KKVTYSGNYIQFES
+387 VTNADQSYYVTS
-401 AEEFIYDAFVTMAA
+401 ADEYIYDAFVTMAA
-415 ASKADSIKFGVTTD
+415 ASKADSIKAGVTTD

-443 DVNYVNAMGQVKKV
+443 DVNYVNAMGQVKKA
-457 QNVKVNFYKDAI
+457 QNVTVNFYEGYI
-469 APEIEDFALAAVSH
+469 APEIEDFALAAVTH
-483 QTVVDASKQT
+483 QTVADASKQT

-541 EHENEYGD
+541 ERENEYGD
-549 IVTTVVD
+549 IVTTPVNN
-556 DLVSDIVL
+556 LVSAIVL
-564 CDKEGKNEGVNAK
+564 CDKEGKNEGINAK

-590 NTIDFGK
+590 NIDFEK

-602 YATVSIEQ
+602 YATVKMKQADGSI
-610 AGSAKPVQ
+610 ASVQ
-618 TTIVIP
+618 TIAIP
-624 VTLKNPTAAEIA
+624 VTLKNPAAADIA
-636 AQYTFDPAFYANGV
+636 ATYAFNAADFKDNTLTVLDKTTVNVNAKLTKGQLIFDAENMKYDKNSITVGANGDV
-650 LTVIDAT
+650 TLKDAKNMGKSYT
-657 AIDLGTMISA
+657 IAGVQTMCLGR
-667 KDGASI
+667 KYD
-673 DYTGL
+673 
-678 KAAKELTVSGTTLT
+678 VSFT
-692 MGDNA
+692 
-697 KANTAY
+697 
-703 EVKGLKVTYLGGRSF
+703 
-718 DMPAFNVKFVDSKTY
+718 VKFVNSKDYELAVPTALSVACAGANEIKVKYGDLVKNDGYTY
-733 IADMAKAS
+733 KLTNFAGVLIA
-741 FSLISGND
+741 
-749 ADANSDM
+749 ANSITDLK
-756 VFYAEKANDKVTPKI
+756 FFADKEYATPMTYLDITSDTDKNLTIKSTGDKIANDI
-771 VNFYKVTNAGG
+771 
-782 KFVADD
+782 
-788 KVAIDGFKARVN
+788 
-800 DADKAFAS
+800 
-808 DLIKVEA
+808 
-815 SENDIKV
+815 
-822 TALKRITVDT
+822 
-832 NVVVPVK
+832 
-839 LTVTNADGSES
+839 
-850 PVYTS
+850 
-855 FTVTVKAYPVQ
+855 TVTVYAQFTVNGETIKKSFNVTVTGAL

>member
-202 EILILDA
+202 EILILNA

-243 TKAFQ
+243 TKSFL

-272 APVVLGK
+272 APVVLGE

-294 SANVIFEVTVS
+294 SANGIFEVTVS
-305 PKDFNTETIKN
+305 PQDFNTETIKN
-316 WEENFFW
+316 WEDNF
-323 RGLSLVANESVR
+323 RYKGLSLVANEGVR
-335 STYST
+335 STYSSS
-340 RLDLN
+340 LYLK
-345 KITTVPTLYWDNRW
+345 KITSVPTIYWDNMG
-359 YDNSQQSEH
+359 N
-368 IDGYGQDL
+368 GYYQDL
-376 NKGNEIVLAPQ
+376 NEGNEIILNPERV
-387 KKVTYSGNYIQFES
+387 VTNADQSYYVTS
-401 AEEFIYDAFVTMAA
+401 ADEYIYDAFVTMAA
-415 ASKADSIKFGVTTD
+415 ASKADSIKAGVTTD

-443 DVNYVNAMGQVKKV
+443 DVNYVNAMGQVKKA
-457 QNVKVNFYKDAI
+457 QNVTVNFYEGYI
-469 APEIEDFALAAVSH
+469 APEIEDFALAAVTH
-483 QTVVDASKQT
+483 QTVADASKQT

-541 EHENEYGD
+541 ERENEYGD
-549 IVTTVVD
+549 IVTTPVNN
-556 DLVSDIVL
+556 LVSAIVL
-564 CDKEGKNEGVNAK
+564 CDKEGKNEGINAK

-590 NTIDFGK
+590 NIDFEK

-602 YATVSIEQ
+602 YATVKMKQADGSI
-610 AGSAKPVQ
+610 ASVQ
-618 TTIVIP
+618 TIAIP
-624 VTLKNPTAAEIA
+624 VTLKNPAAADIA
-636 AQYTFDPAFYANGV
+636 ATYAFNAADFKDNTLTVLDKTTVNVNAKLTKGQLIFDAENMKYDKNSITVGANGDV
-650 LTVIDAT
+650 TLKDAKNMGKSYT
-657 AIDLGTMISA
+657 IAGVQTMCLGR
-667 KDGASI
+667 KYD
-673 DYTGL
+673 
-678 KAAKELTVSGTTLT
+678 VSFT
-692 MGDNA
+692 
-697 KANTAY
+697 
-703 EVKGLKVTYLGGRSF
+703 
-718 DMPAFNVKFVDSKTY
+718 VKFVNSKDYELAVPTALSVACAGANEIKVKYGDLVKNDGYTY
-733 IADMAKAS
+733 NYKLTNFAGVLIA
-741 FSLISGND
+741 
-749 ADANSDM
+749 ANSITDLKFF
-756 VFYAEKANDKVTPKI
+756 VDKEYATPMTYLDITSDTDKNLTIKSTGDKIANDI
-771 VNFYKVTNAGG
+771 
-782 KFVADD
+782 
-788 KVAIDGFKARVN
+788 
-800 DADKAFAS
+800 
-808 DLIKVEA
+808 
-815 SENDIKV
+815 
-822 TALKRITVDT
+822 
-832 NVVVPVK
+832 
-839 LTVTNADGSES
+839 
-850 PVYTS
+850 
-855 FTVTVKAYPVQ
+855 TVTVYAQFTVNGETIKKSFNVTVTGAL

>member
-63 TPATGGFT
+63 TPAIGGFT

-202 EILILDA
+202 EILILNA

-243 TKAFQ
+243 TKSFL

-272 APVVLGK
+272 APVVLGE

-294 SANVIFEVTVS
+294 SANGIFEVTVS
-305 PKDFNTETIKN
+305 PQDFNTETIKN
-316 WEENFFW
+316 WEDNF
-323 RGLSLVANESVR
+323 RYKGLSLVANEGVR
-335 STYST
+335 STYSSS
-340 RLDLN
+340 LYLK
-345 KITTVPTLYWDNRW
+345 KITSVPTIYWDNMG
-359 YDNSQQSEH
+359 N
-368 IDGYGQDL
+368 GYYQDL
-376 NKGNEIVLAPQ
+376 NEGNEIILNPERV
-387 KKVTYSGNYIQFES
+387 VTNADQSYYVTS
-401 AEEFIYDAFVTMAA
+401 ADEYIYDAFVTMAA
-415 ASKADSIKFGVTTD
+415 ASKADSIKAGVTTD

-443 DVNYVNAMGQVKKV
+443 DVNYVNAMGQVKKA
-457 QNVKVNFYKDAI
+457 QNVTVNFYEGYI
-469 APEIEDFALAAVSH
+469 APEIEDFALAAVTH
-483 QTVVDASKQT
+483 QTVADASKQT

-541 EHENEYGD
+541 ERENEYGD
-549 IVTTVVD
+549 IVTTPVNN
-556 DLVSDIVL
+556 LVSAIVL
-564 CDKEGKNEGVNAK
+564 CDKEGKNEGINAK

-590 NTIDFGK
+590 NIDFEK

-602 YATVSIEQ
+602 YATVKMKQADGSI
-610 AGSAKPVQ
+610 ASVQ
-618 TTIVIP
+618 TIAIP
-624 VTLKNPTAAEIA
+624 VTLKNPAAADIA
-636 AQYTFDPAFYANGV
+636 ATYAFNAADFKDNTLTVLDKTTVNVNAKLTKGQLIFDAENMKYDKNSITVGANGDV
-650 LTVIDAT
+650 TLKDAKNMGKSYT
-657 AIDLGTMISA
+657 IAGVQTMCLGR
-667 KDGASI
+667 KYD
-673 DYTGL
+673 
-678 KAAKELTVSGTTLT
+678 VSFT
-692 MGDNA
+692 
-697 KANTAY
+697 
-703 EVKGLKVTYLGGRSF
+703 
-718 DMPAFNVKFVDSKTY
+718 VKFVNSKDYELAVPTALSVACAGANEIKVKYGDLVKNDGYTY
-733 IADMAKAS
+733 NYKLTNFAGVLIA
-741 FSLISGND
+741 
-749 ADANSDM
+749 ANSITDLK
-756 VFYAEKANDKVTPKI
+756 FFADKEYATPMTYLDITSDTDKNLTIKSTGDKIANDI
-771 VNFYKVTNAGG
+771 
-782 KFVADD
+782 
-788 KVAIDGFKARVN
+788 
-800 DADKAFAS
+800 
-808 DLIKVEA
+808 
-815 SENDIKV
+815 
-822 TALKRITVDT
+822 
-832 NVVVPVK
+832 
-839 LTVTNADGSES
+839 
-850 PVYTS
+850 
-855 FTVTVKAYPVQ
+855 TVTVYAQFTVNGETIKKSFNVTVTGAL

>member
-202 EILILDA
+202 EILILNA

-243 TKAFQ
+243 TKSFL

-272 APVVLGK
+272 APVVLGE

-294 SANVIFEVTVS
+294 SANGIFEVTVS
-305 PKDFNTETIKN
+305 PQDFNTETIKN
-316 WEENFFW
+316 WEDNF
-323 RGLSLVANESVR
+323 RYKGLSLVANEGVR
-335 STYST
+335 STYSSS
-340 RLDLN
+340 LYLK
-345 KITTVPTLYWDNRW
+345 KITSVPTIYWN
-359 YDNSQQSEH
+359 NMGN
-368 IDGYGQDL
+368 GYYQDL
-376 NKGNEIVLAPQ
+376 NEGNEIILNPERV
-387 KKVTYSGNYIQFES
+387 VTNADQSYYVTS
-401 AEEFIYDAFVTMAA
+401 ADEYIYDAFVTMAA
-415 ASKADSIKFGVTTD
+415 ASKADSIKAGVTTD

-443 DVNYVNAMGQVKKV
+443 DVNYVNAMGQVKKA
-457 QNVKVNFYKDAI
+457 QNVTVNFYEGYI
-469 APEIEDFALAAVSH
+469 APEIEDFALAAVTH
-483 QTVVDASKQT
+483 QTVADASKQT

-541 EHENEYGD
+541 ERENEYGD
-549 IVTTVVD
+549 IVTTPVNN
-556 DLVSDIVL
+556 LVSAIVL
-564 CDKEGKNEGVNAK
+564 CDKEGKNEGINAK

-590 NTIDFGK
+590 NIDFEK

-602 YATVSIEQ
+602 YATVKMKQADGSI
-610 AGSAKPVQ
+610 ASVQ
-618 TTIVIP
+618 TIAIP
-624 VTLKNPTAAEIA
+624 VTLKNPAAADIA
-636 AQYTFDPAFYANGV
+636 ATYAFNAADFKDNTLTVLDKTTVNVNAKLTKGQLIFDAENMKYDKNSITVGANGDV
-650 LTVIDAT
+650 TLKDAKNMGKSYT
-657 AIDLGTMISA
+657 IAGVQTMCLGR
-667 KDGASI
+667 KYD
-673 DYTGL
+673 
-678 KAAKELTVSGTTLT
+678 VSFT
-692 MGDNA
+692 
-697 KANTAY
+697 
-703 EVKGLKVTYLGGRSF
+703 
-718 DMPAFNVKFVDSKTY
+718 VKFVNSKDYELAVPTALSVACAGANEIKVKYGDLVKNDGYTY
-733 IADMAKAS
+733 NYKLTNFAGVLIA
-741 FSLISGND
+741 
-749 ADANSDM
+749 ANSITDLK
-756 VFYAEKANDKVTPKI
+756 FFADKEYATPMTYLDITSDTDKNLTIKSTGDKIANDI
-771 VNFYKVTNAGG
+771 
-782 KFVADD
+782 
-788 KVAIDGFKARVN
+788 
-800 DADKAFAS
+800 
-808 DLIKVEA
+808 
-815 SENDIKV
+815 
-822 TALKRITVDT
+822 
-832 NVVVPVK
+832 
-839 LTVTNADGSES
+839 
-850 PVYTS
+850 
-855 FTVTVKAYPVQ
+855 TVTVYAQFTVNGETIKKSFNVTVTGAL

>member
-243 TKAFQ
+243 IKSFL

-272 APVVLGK
+272 APVVLGE

-294 SANVIFEVTVS
+294 SANGIFEVTVS

-316 WEENFFW
+316 WVENFSW

-335 STYST
+335 STYSSS
-340 RLDLN
+340 LYLK
-345 KITTVPTLYWDNRW
+345 KITSVPTIYWDNMG
-359 YDNSQQSEH
+359 N
-368 IDGYGQDL
+368 GYYQDL
-376 NKGNEIVLAPQ
+376 NEGNEIILNPERF
-387 KKVTYSGNYIQFES
+387 VTNADQSYYVTS
-401 AEEFIYDAFVTMAA
+401 ADEYIYDAFVTMAA

-429 GVKITAKSACNLLV
+429 GVKITAKSACDLLV
-443 DVNYVNAMGQVKKV
+443 DVNYVNAMGQVKKA
-457 QNVKVNFYKDAI
+457 QNVKVQFNEGYI
-469 APEIEDFALAAVSH
+469 APEIEDFALAAVTH
-483 QTVVDASKQT
+483 QTVANASKQT

-541 EHENEYGD
+541 ERENEYGD
-549 IVTTVVD
+549 IVTTPVNN
-556 DLVSDIVL
+556 LVSAIVL
-564 CDKEGKNEGVNAK
+564 CDKEGKNEGINAK

-590 NTIDFGK
+590 NIDFEK

-602 YATVSIEQ
+602 YATVQMKQ
-610 AGSAKPVQ
+610 ADGNTVPVQ
-618 TTIVIP
+618 TIAIP
-624 VTLKNPTAAEIA
+624 VTLKNPAAADIA
-636 AQYTFDPAFYANGV
+636 ATYAFNAADFKDNTLTVLDKTTVNVNAKLTKGQLIFDAENMKYDKNSITVDANGDV
-650 LTVIDAT
+650 TLKDAKNMGKSYT
-657 AIDLGTMISA
+657 IAGVQTMCLGR
-667 KDGASI
+667 KYD
-673 DYTGL
+673 
-678 KAAKELTVSGTTLT
+678 VSFT
-692 MGDNA
+692 
-697 KANTAY
+697 
-703 EVKGLKVTYLGGRSF
+703 
-718 DMPAFNVKFVDSKTY
+718 VKFVNSKDYELAVPTALSVACAGANEIKVKYGDLVKNDGYTY
-733 IADMAKAS
+733 NYKLTNFAGVLIA
-741 FSLISGND
+741 
-749 ADANSDM
+749 ANSITDLK
-756 VFYAEKANDKVTPKI
+756 FYADKEYATPMTYLDITSDDNKNLTIKSTGDKIANDIT
-771 VNFYKVTNAGG
+771 
-782 KFVADD
+782 
-788 KVAIDGFKARVN
+788 
-800 DADKAFAS
+800 
-808 DLIKVEA
+808 
-815 SENDIKV
+815 
-822 TALKRITVDT
+822 ITVYAQFT
-832 NVVVPVK
+832 VNGETINKSFNV
-839 LTVTNADGSES
+839 TVTGAL
-850 PVYTS
+850 
-855 FTVTVKAYPVQ
+855 